1 MQTYDEILK
10 NMTDKYAQLSGITPD
25 ESSDIGIKL
34 RVLAGEVYSN
44 LCEAQWLKRQMFVST
59 ARGEYLDLHAAERGI
74 ERRGDSPSVGKVTFS
89 VSEAALADIRIPK
102 GTVVAEAGTLL
113 RFETTADTVIYAG
126 NTSATVSVKSMG
138 NGRKY
143 NVTKGCIS
151 VMVTPPS
158 GVESVTNAE
167 AFTGGCDSESD
178 EHLRERIISS
188 IKAPVN
194 STNCAY
200 YKAIA
205 ESVAGV
211 SSAGVVPRGRG
222 TGTVDVY
229 IASDGSVPGDNTVK
243 AVSELLSKEREVN
256 VDVGVFKAQAATV
269 NFYIK
274 MDVYEGYGFDRVRDE
289 CVEKISDYIDA
300 QGVGGEVL
308 MCRVAEKLLDTE
320 GVKEFYFISGL
331 NSDYRG
337 DNDTFPVA
345 GIISVSRG
353 TL

>member
-10 NMTDKYAQLSGITPD
+10 SMTDKYTELSGITPD
-25 ESSDIGIKL
+25 VYSDIGIRL
-34 RVLAGEVYSN
+34 RVLAGEIYSN
-44 LCEAQWLKRQMFVST
+44 LVETQWLKRQMFVST
-59 ARGEYLDLHAAERGI
+59 AEGEYLDLHAEERGI
-74 ERRGDSPSVGKVTFS
+74 KRRSDSPAVGKVTFS
-89 VSEAALADIRIPK
+89 VSEAPMTNIKIPK
-102 GTVVAEAGTLL
+102 GTIVAEERSLL

-126 NTSATVSVKSMG
+126 DTSATVSAKSTE

-143 NVTKGCIS
+143 NVIKGSIS

-158 GVESVTNAE
+158 NVESVTNTE

-200 YKAIA
+200 YKALA
-205 ESVAGV
+205 EGVDGV
-211 SSAGVVPRGRG
+211 SSAGIVPRGRG
-222 TGTVDVY
+222 AGTVDVY
-229 IASDGSVPGDNTVK
+229 IASDGSVSADNTVK
-243 AVSELLSKEREVN
+243 AVYELLSIEREVN
-256 VDVGVFKAQAATV
+256 VDVGVFKAEAATV

-274 MDVYEGYGFDRVRDE
+274 MEVVEGYNFDRVRDA

-308 MCRVAEKLLDTE
+308 MCRVAEKMLSTE

-337 DNDTFPVA
+337 SNDTFPVA

-353 TL
+353 TV

>member
-10 NMTDKYAQLSGITPD
+10 SMTDKYTELSGIVPD
-25 ESSDIGIKL
+25 ESSDTGIRL

-44 LCEAQWLKRQMFVST
+44 MVEAQWLKRQMFVST
-59 ARGEYLDLHAAERGI
+59 AEGEYLDLHGVERGI
-74 ERRGDSPSVGKVTFS
+74 KRRGASPSVGKVTFS
-89 VSEAALADIRIPK
+89 VSEAAVSNIKIPK
-102 GTVVAEAGTLL
+102 GTIVAESGSLL

-126 NTSATVSVKSMG
+126 DTSATVSAKSME

-143 NVTKGCIS
+143 NVIKGSIS

-158 GVESVTNAE
+158 GVESVRNDE
-167 AFTGGCDSESD
+167 NFSGGCDSESD

-222 TGTVDVY
+222 AGTVDVY
-229 IASDGSVPGDNTVK
+229 IASDGSVPADNTVK

-256 VDVGVFKAQAATV
+256 VDVGVFKAQKATV
-269 NFYIK
+269 DFFIK
-274 MDVYEGYGFDRVRDE
+274 MKVIEGYKFDHVRDI
-289 CVEKISDYIDA
+289 CVEKISDYIEA

-308 MCRVAEKLLDTE
+308 MCRVAEKILETE
-320 GVKEFYFISGL
+320 GVREFSFISGL

-337 DNDTFPVA
+337 DNYSFPVVGA
-345 GIISVSRG
+345 ISISRS
-353 TL
+353 TA